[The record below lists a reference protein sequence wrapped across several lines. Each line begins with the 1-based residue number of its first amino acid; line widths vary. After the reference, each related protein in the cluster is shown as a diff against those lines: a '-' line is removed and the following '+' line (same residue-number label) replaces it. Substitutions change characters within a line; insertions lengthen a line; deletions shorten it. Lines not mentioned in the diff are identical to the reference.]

1 MVEKIRVGVLTVSD
15 RCSSGEQ
22 EDISGKEVQSALPAD
37 DYVVALYAVVPD
49 EKKIITDTLK
59 RWVDVYDC
67 DLILTTGG
75 TGFSKR
81 DVTPEATLR
90 VIERTTPGI
99 VQLLLAKGIKSHPF
113 AALSRPVAGIR
124 GETIIVNLPGSPGGA
139 KDGVKILLP
148 LIPHA
153 LNVLKGEPMT
163 DHVTDNP

>member
-1 MVEKIRVGVLTVSD
+1 MVDKIRVGVLTVSD

-22 EDISGKEVQSALPAD
+22 EDISGKEVQGALSSD
-37 DYVVALYAVVPD
+37 DYVIALYAVVPD
-49 EKKIITDTLK
+49 EKKIISDTLK

-90 VIERTTPGI
+90 VIERQAPGI

-113 AALSRPVAGIR
+113 AALSRPAAGIR
-124 GETIIVNLPGSPGGA
+124 GETLIINLPGSPGGA
-139 KDGVKILLP
+139 KDGVKAILP
-148 LIPHA
+148 LIKHA
-153 LNVLKGEPMT
+153 VSILKGDTTT
-163 DHVTDNP
+163 DHTTDNL